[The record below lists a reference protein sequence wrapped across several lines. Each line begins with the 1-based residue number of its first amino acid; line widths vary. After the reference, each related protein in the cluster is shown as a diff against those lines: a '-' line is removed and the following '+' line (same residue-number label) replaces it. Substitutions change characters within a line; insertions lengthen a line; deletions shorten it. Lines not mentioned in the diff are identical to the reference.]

1 MCIYIG
7 ILHSTKVEATSLIL
21 QEMLQSPLSMTFEKD
36 GAFWCLL
43 TDALFW
49 SSSLLTLWGEN
60 N

>member
-1 MCIYIG
+1 MLGKYTCIYIG

-43 TDALFW
+43 TDALF
-49 SSSLLTLWGEN
+49 
-60 N
+60 